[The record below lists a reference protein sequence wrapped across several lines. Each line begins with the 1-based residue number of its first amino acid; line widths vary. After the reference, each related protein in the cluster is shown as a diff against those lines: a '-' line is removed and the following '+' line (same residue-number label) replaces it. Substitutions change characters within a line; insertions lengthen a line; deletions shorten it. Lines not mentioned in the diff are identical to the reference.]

1 MPAGRTYTDSDAAH
15 HALPPL
21 DQLRRLPRQFY
32 GQPVLEV
39 ARASVGKLLVHHRR
53 GRTLVGRIVETE
65 AYRGPEDLAA
75 HSAGG
80 RRTPRNEA
88 MWGPPGH
95 AYVFFVYG
103 MHWHL
108 NLVAGLDG
116 EPHAVLIRGVEPLL
130 GVELMA
136 RRRKMTADRR
146 ELTNG
151 PGKLCV
157 AFGIDRRHDGVD
169 LTGSGGL
176 YLADA
181 PATRVVTA
189 RRVGIDYAG
198 AWAKRRWRFLEP
210 GNRYVSR
217 PPEGRLRGA

>member
-1 MPAGRTYTDSDAAH
+1 MPGRTTHTHSDA
-15 HALPPL
+15 
-21 DQLRRLPRQFY
+21 LRRSHREGSERRRLTREFY
-32 GQPVLEV
+32 ARPVLRV
-39 ARASVGKLLVHHRR
+39 ARDCVGKLLVHDLG
-53 GRTLVGRIVETE
+53 GRALVGRIVEAE

-75 HSAGG
+75 HSARG

-88 MWGPPGH
+88 MWGEAGH

-103 MHWHL
+103 QHWHL
-108 NLVAGLDG
+108 NLVTGAPG
-116 EPHAVLIRGVEPLL
+116 EPHAVLIRAVEPVE
-130 GVELMA
+130 GTELMA
-136 RRRKMTADRR
+136 RRRGMSADRR

-157 AFGIDRRHDGVD
+157 AFGIDRRYDRFD
-169 LTGSGGL
+169 LAGGGAL

-181 PATRVVTA
+181 PKTRVVRA

-198 AWAKRRWRFLEP
+198 AWAERPWRFCEA

-217 PPEGRLRGA
+217 APEGRLRDK